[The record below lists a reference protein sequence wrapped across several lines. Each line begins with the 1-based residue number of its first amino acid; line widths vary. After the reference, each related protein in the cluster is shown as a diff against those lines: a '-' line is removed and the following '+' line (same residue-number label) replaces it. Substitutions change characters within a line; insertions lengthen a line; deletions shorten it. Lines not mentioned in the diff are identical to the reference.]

1 VIPWSG
7 RSLGCC
13 EAIKEDTVLV
23 TIMHSNNEIGTL
35 QPIERL
41 LVSHERRMWV
51 FHVDAV
57 DSVGVVPV
65 DVQKTGSGMF

>member
-1 VIPWSG
+1 MLPK
-7 RSLGCC
+7 
-13 EAIKEDTVLV
+13 AIKEDTVLV

-35 QPIERL
+35 QPIEEIAKITR
-41 LVSHERRMWV
+41 EKNIV

-65 DVQKTGSGMF
+65 DVQNLEPIF